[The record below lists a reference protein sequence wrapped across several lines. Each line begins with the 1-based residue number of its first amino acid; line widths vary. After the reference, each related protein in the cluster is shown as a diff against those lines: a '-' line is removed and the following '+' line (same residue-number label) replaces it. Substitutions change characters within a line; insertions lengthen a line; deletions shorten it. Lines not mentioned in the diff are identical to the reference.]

1 MKWDTSS
8 ISCSTN
14 ISLWYSGEGPIL
26 AFTKQLVSKLLIIL
40 ENLSTLPIVH
50 QTGDTVALSVRTP
63 KHSKEIGLLD
73 PDMQEDEEKA
83 INFLFSVALEKVAF
97 FPFAYV
103 VDRWRWGV
111 FEGTI
116 PPSEYNSH
124 WWKLRQEYQ
133 GICSPISRSEKDF
146 DPGAKYYVAANVE
159 FIR

>member
-1 MKWDTSS
+1 
-8 ISCSTN
+8 
-14 ISLWYSGEGPIL
+14 L
-26 AFTKQLVSKLLIIL
+26 
-40 ENLSTLPIVH
+40 TLPIVH
-50 QTGDTVALSVRTP
+50 QTGDTVALSVQTP
-63 KHSKEIGLLD
+63 KHLKEIGLLD
-73 PDMQEDEEKA
+73 PDMQEDEETA
-83 INFLFSVALEKVAF
+83 INFLFSMALEKVAL

-146 DPGAKYYVAANVE
+146 DPGAKYHVAANVE